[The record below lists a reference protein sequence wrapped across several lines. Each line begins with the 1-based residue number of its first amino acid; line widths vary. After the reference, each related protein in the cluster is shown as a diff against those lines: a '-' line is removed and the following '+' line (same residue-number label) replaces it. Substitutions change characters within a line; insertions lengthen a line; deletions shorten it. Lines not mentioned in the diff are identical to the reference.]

1 MDFLL
6 NEQKQIQEII
16 DFWTTVVDPQSGD
29 SDEYQCIMRPNP
41 TSATDQVHEWVE
53 TPEEVLEAYDSRFE
67 FVFIKYT
74 YERISARL
82 LINEPGKM
90 VPESPKATIR
100 VDPRY
105 FKPGVVRDHDVA
117 KAVDDLVDLAVTMHT
132 GIDSLY
138 TYGLGPDGPF
148 THPTRD
154 DLGRGRVRAEA
165 IHWLNV
171 LPESLVTK
179 LGRDRVLETPA
190 WQVTELD
197 TGGVLLVA
205 YENPVRPD
213 DDLAAL
219 PDEIASVVTHLG
231 LD

>member
-1 MDFLL
+1 LYKQQFDFA
-6 NEQKQIQEII
+6 
-16 DFWTTVVDPQSGD
+16 F
-29 SDEYQCIMRPNP
+29 
-41 TSATDQVHEWVE
+41 VE
-53 TPEEVLEAYDSRFE
+53 VTHGHDLPV
-67 FVFIKYT
+67 
-74 YERISARL
+74 RL
-82 LINEPGKM
+82 YINEPGKM

-105 FKPGVVRDHDVA
+105 FKPGVVRDHNVA

-132 GIDSLY
+132 GIDPLY
-138 TYGLGPDGPF
+138 TYGLGLDGPF
-148 THPTRD
+148 THPTHD

-179 LGRDRVLETPA
+179 LGRDRVLETPT

-219 PDEIASVVTHLG
+219 PDEIESIVTHLG